1 MAKGGNIMNDITYK
15 NYLISIKEGMIV
27 VKIKGGV
34 GGWVLHFPDKEQDWL
49 EYTKNHIDNQFSV
62 QDKKNGRI

>member
-1 MAKGGNIMNDITYK
+1 MNDITYK
-15 NYLISIKEGMIV
+15 NYLISVKEGVIV

-34 GGWVLHFPDKEQDWL
+34 GGWVLHFPDDKVNWL
-49 EYTKNHIDNQFSV
+49 QYTKNHIDNHFSK